1 MALSTGNTG
10 KKKSGISGYLPRIST
25 FWWLIIIAAAF
36 LIAMTPMVMNYMNET
51 AQQELLIARARQLQK
66 QYDEL
71 KNTAEAQSTLP
82 ARINQ
87 LKAEAESLKLVYRN
101 VDDNLEIS
109 QELIDLAWQYD
120 ITITNMAVNQSSNK
134 IAETEFPVLSYTIGL
149 SGQVANFQ
157 NFLLNLGNKFKTSQV
172 SNIKISP
179 AQVQGELDKATV
191 SIDIYCAKNP

>member
-36 LIAMTPMVMNYMNET
+36 LIAITPLVMNYMNET
-51 AQQELLIARARQLQK
+51 AQQELLITRTRQLQK

-71 KNTAEAQSTLP
+71 KNTAAAQSASP

-101 VDDNLEIS
+101 IDDNLEIS

-120 ITITNMAVNQSSNK
+120 ITITSLVVNQSSNK
-134 IAETEFPVLSYTIGL
+134 IAGTEFQVLNYTIGF

-157 NFLLNLGNKFKTSQV
+157 NFLLNLGTKFKTSQV
-172 SNIKISP
+172 ISLKITP
-179 AQVQGELDKATV
+179 AQVQGELDKATM
-191 SIDIYCAKNP
+191 SIYIHCATNP

>member
-36 LIAMTPMVMNYMNET
+36 LIAITPLVMNYMNET
-51 AQQELLIARARQLQK
+51 AQQELLITRTRQLQK

-71 KNTAEAQSTLP
+71 KNTAAAQSASP

-101 VDDNLEIS
+101 IDDNLEIS

-120 ITITNMAVNQSSNK
+120 ITITSLVVNQSSNK
-134 IAETEFPVLSYTIGL
+134 IAGTEFQVLNYTIGF

-157 NFLLNLGNKFKTSQV
+157 NFLLNLGTKFKTSQV
-172 SNIKISP
+172 ISLKITP
-179 AQVQGELDKATV
+179 AQVQGELDKATKCPY
-191 SIDIYCAKNP
+191 IHCATNP